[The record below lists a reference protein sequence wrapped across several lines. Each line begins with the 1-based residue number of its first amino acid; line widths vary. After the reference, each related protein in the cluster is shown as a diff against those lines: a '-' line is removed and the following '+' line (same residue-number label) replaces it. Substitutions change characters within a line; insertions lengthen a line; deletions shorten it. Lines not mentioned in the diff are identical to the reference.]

1 MEPLQVMP
9 LDAAFNLV
17 SGPLPYTSLMWE
29 RKYYEPGQFQM
40 TVLSGIYDP
49 SWAYIYTPFRPEMG
63 IIQKVDCQDSSHTPD
78 GQDTITISGF
88 FLEAWLDNL
97 VFLVEET
104 EQEKVHVPKPSRPPK
119 SAPEPNLKA
128 DADGN
133 LYLEYF
139 EGTDM
144 HHYNNVETGECVWP
158 SQVEGSDTWEDVPLS
173 AGAGMREEK
182 FPIHDADGTQT
193 GEFSTGYYQSNFNY
207 YSQDGKLH
215 TVDAKGDTTQT
226 YDIVGNGTNVV
237 IYKDGDD
244 YKWVWGVA
252 TSLDDAPDN
261 KYRREVEQ
269 WERLQQSLPTE
280 EYMGQDGVP
289 YYYRTVKGAWQLRTD
304 IDDVTTPQDNV
315 QWVIKMAQRLFGNNY
330 LYDEPDFQG
339 ETKVLSPSLTR
350 VGDFFRGELKTVE
363 ASVRT
368 FYSFTANQMT
378 FQIWRGLDRTQD
390 ANSPTIDDAPSPTA
404 LTSRASVAEGD
415 FVLPD
420 GYRQFQYIASN
431 GSQYIDTGFKP
442 DSNSRVEVKY
452 NASAEG
458 YVVAAENDWK
468 VNSFDVHTRLYAYGT
483 GSMNL
488 LNTFDRDVTVDMNK
502 NVVTADNGHSG
513 TINAS
518 TFTTSYSFFIF
529 SDNRGGVSN
538 EPMTGRIYYVR
549 IYDNGTKVRDYVPAM
564 RESDGAVG
572 FYDLVDGVFYGNSG
586 TGAFTTGPEIPRPEE
601 PEPEPE
607 PVPQGNPWAV
617 FSDTWGSL
625 YDYDASRDDSNYRN
639 LCYVMYEYD
648 EPVWDDDGRPK
659 VTTITGETALDIVGY
674 QVQYN
679 RQRGYTVVRLQD
691 EYPDRETWL
700 DLRSEK
706 PECDGDWP
714 RDFSETEPEIP
725 DTVTKDV
732 YDQFRASFEESGRA
746 HLVSKYP
753 IETNVDTG
761 TISQDGYIVDW
772 DLGDKVD
779 LSISRI
785 GVEQTARIIGC
796 TEVHESG
803 SSTVR
808 VEMGESQTTFSK
820 KWRV

>member
-139 EGTDM
+139 EGTNM
-144 HHYNNVETGECVWP
+144 HRYNNVETGECIWP
-158 SQVEGSDTWEDVPLS
+158 GQVEGSDTWEDVPLS

-215 TVDAKGDTTQT
+215 TVDAKGETTQT

-315 QWVIKMAQRLFGNNY
+315 QWIIKMAQRLFGNNY

-350 VGDFFRGELKTVE
+350 VGDFFRSELKTVE

-390 ANSPTIDDAPSPTA
+390 QEQGTIIVEDPI
-404 LTSRASVAEGD
+404 
-415 FVLPD
+415 LPKGFTQLD
-420 GYRQFQYIASN
+420 WVQSSGGA
-431 GSQYIDTGFKP
+431 YIDTGFTP
-442 DSNSRVEVKY
+442 DSSCRIDLDYQVDASTPNV
-452 NASAEG
+452 ASAALAGTDDAWLANGFCLFAQHCEYG
-458 YVVAAENDWK
+458 NQDYNHVSGNTRHTMSLRGNQVYKDGSN
-468 VNSFDVHTRLYAYGT
+468 VHTFTA
-483 GSMNL
+483 M
-488 LNTFDRDVTVDMNK
+488 TF
-502 NVVTADNGHSG
+502 SCSS
-513 TINAS
+513 TITIS
-518 TFTTSYSFFIF
+518 IL
-529 SDNRGGVSN
+529 NRGGSKQDHSN
-538 EPMTGRIYYVR
+538 LKVYSCQIY
-549 IYDNGTKVRDYVPAM
+549 NGTGAKVRDFYPCR
-564 RESDGAVG
+564 REEGQEIG
-572 FYDLVDGVFYGNSG
+572 LYDLANGMFYANAG
-586 TGAFTTGPEIPRPEE
+586 TGQFTAGPESEVPSHEE
-601 PEPEPE
+601 T
-607 PVPQGNPWAV
+607 VAGNPWAV

-639 LCYVMYEYD
+639 LCYVMHEYD
-648 EPVWDDDGRPK
+648 EPVWDDDGKPK
-659 VTTITGETALDIVGY
+659 VTTITGDTMLDIVGY
-674 QVQYN
+674 QVQYT

-761 TISQDGYIVDW
+761 TLSQDGYMVDW

-808 VEMGESQTTFSK
+808 AEMGETQTTFSK